1 MDEKNVDELKELL
14 IDCNLTFLLNTH
26 EHLCEKYAYFGLL
39 TNSKS
44 PWFIQTMV
52 EHVIFENVFIL
63 ETPITG
69 GEDDTGAEETS

>member
-1 MDEKNVDELKELL
+1 MAENSVDELKELL
-14 IDCNLTFLLNTH
+14 IDYNLTFLLNTH

-39 TNSKS
+39 TNSQS

-69 GEDDTGAEETS
+69 GEDDLFSEETS

>member
-1 MDEKNVDELKELL
+1 MAENSVDELKELL
-14 IDCNLTFLLNTH
+14 IDYNLTFLLNTH

-69 GEDDTGAEETS
+69 GEDDLFSEETS